1 LSIGQLPLVVVCD
14 VVVPELAFDGVAAV
28 FDDVLALEDVE
39 SSDSEFEELVPD
51 VVAAAVD
58 LVLAA
63 AAWVVL
69 ALWPSCQARTPPS
82 ESIAATLSAAA
93 ALRALAARGLR
104 RPGGRAGTRV
114 GTRVGVVAEVGVCSF
129 MATTVRISHEGVA
142 RAG

>member
-1 LSIGQLPLVVVCD
+1 MCD
-14 VVVPELAFDGVAAV
+14 VVVPELAFD
-28 FDDVLALEDVE
+28 DVLALEAVE

-51 VVAAAVD
+51 VAPVALVAAAVD

-82 ESIAATLSAAA
+82 ESMAATLSAAA
-93 ALRALAARGLR
+93 ALRAPAARGLR

-114 GTRVGVVAEVGVCSF
+114 GTREGVVAEVGVCSS
-129 MATTVRISHEGVA
+129 MSTTVRIAHEGVA